1 MTPAQGRRQ
10 REELMRAIARE
21 IKGKNRDKL
30 VDLRGFAR
38 KQRASARA
46 ATRAAVAQCRADRR
60 KLPTLAALAAQL
72 RKDKADARSRCDLGK
87 QSARG
92 LKDDAARARA
102 ELAAER
108 DYQKDLRRI
117 EAGNRAKQA
126 AHKRPGL
133 ARTRQQESDDEVRGN
148 IPPELVGLWERVKRS
163 IKGDDR
169 KTRTEAF
176 LQYAEEHP
184 GEEWAALE
192 DSVDR
197 AIAEMERRQ
206 AMPNP
211 KKKKHPK
218 KAKKA
223 KARAPKRV
231 TVKTRT
237 TTRKKVVIQNPK
249 KASLERSVRSLKAR
263 NAKLTKKLAAR
274 KNPRRPPKRWFD
286 HCLASVAARKYA
298 RDPAAV
304 CSAAWWKQKP
314 AKRAAIVRRLE
325 RGTPRQRRFAVGIA
339 KAEQKR
345 ADGPPRKKNPGG
357 MCDGGAL
364 AEYERTHWGKKGRGA
379 VRTIRAAD
387 PRHGT
392 AVALG
397 KLVAVVYRTEK
408 AGDDEPTDYEH
419 EFEGPLPTLAY
430 NPGGLI
436 VAGGGY
442 RIKEDGIDG

>member
-10 REELMRAIARE
+10 RAELMRAIARE
-21 IKGKNRDKL
+21 IKGKNRAKL
-30 VDLRGFAR
+30 VELRAFAR
-38 KQRASARA
+38 KQRASASA
-46 ATRAAVAQCRADRR
+46 ATRAAVAQCRADR
-60 KLPTLAALAAQL
+60 KKFPTLAALAAQL

-87 QSARG
+87 RSARSV
-92 LKDDAARARA
+92 KDDAARARA

-108 DYQKDLRRI
+108 AYQKDLRRI
-117 EAGNRAKQA
+117 EAGNRAKLAGQ
-126 AHKRPGL
+126 KRPGL
-133 ARTRQQESDDEVRGN
+133 ARTRRQESDDEVRGN
-148 IPPELVGLWERVKRS
+148 IPPELVGLWERVKGS

-176 LQYAEEHP
+176 LQYAEENP
-184 GEEWAALE
+184 GEEWEAIE

-211 KKKKHPK
+211 KKKHPK
-218 KAKKA
+218 KKS

-249 KASLERSVRSLKAR
+249 KASLERSLRSLKAR
-263 NAKLTKKLAAR
+263 NAKLTEKLAAR

-286 HCLASVAARKYA
+286 RCLASVSARKYA

-357 MCDGGAL
+357 MCDASAL
-364 AEYERTHWGKKGRGA
+364 AEYERTHWGKKGRDA
-379 VRTIRAAD
+379 VHATRAAD